1 MRPGPGV
8 IRSKTRCPV
17 PGCKE
22 KLSSVNAYRCKTC
35 RVEVCLKH
43 RFAAKH
49 FCGDRTKLRGGG
61 IGATGEAAPAAGVIA
76 NRAAF
81 RESGGSRVR
90 GPAGNVVR
98 DTNRRGTSTVPLARE
113 ICHQCG
119 ASFPHL
125 AALIAHAETAHQK
138 GKARSRGAA
147 VGEDGAGRE
156 VCPRCGLRLSR
167 TSRRWWRTWSAST
180 REARGA
186 RESPRRSVGYA
197 DARGTSDRCDWK
209 CTLSVDYKTT
219 VVPGSI
225 RCSAY
230 SPASWRAPVAPP
242 PPTPCRP
249 DSCSPRRPS
258 SRPPPTAT
266 PVASAS
272 SRGWIRCA

>member
-1 MRPGPGV
+1 MVFPLCGGSVKHVPGESIHVTFDRHARQSCDPTRHPARV
-8 IRSKTRCPV
+8 PRCPV

-138 GKARSRGAA
+138 GRRGRAA
-147 VGEDGAGRE
+147 APPGRTSAGRE
-156 VCPRCGLRLSR
+156 VCPRCGLSFADVAALV
-167 TSRRWWRTWSAST
+167 AHVE
-180 REARGA
+180 REHEGGA
-186 RESPRRSVGYA
+186 RRS
-197 DARGTSDRCDWK
+197 RKS
-209 CTLSVDYKTT
+209 S
-219 VVPGSI
+219 SQ
-225 RCSAY
+225 
-230 SPASWRAPVAPP
+230 
-242 PPTPCRP
+242 CRI
-249 DSCSPRRPS
+249 C
-258 SRPPPTAT
+258 
-266 PVASAS
+266 
-272 SRGWIRCA
+272 